1 MATCALLWRAGGG
14 GSLWDEI
21 QRISEF
27 ANAAMHLPAPDQRN
41 NLEDIAQ
48 RLADLLR
55 QRTDGVPTQNTD
67 PAGRADW
74 VENRAHRTTNHR
86 VAETVKQLGQPVRPV
101 RRRSLPSVACGR
113 CLVVEPT
120 TDNSAAAGV
129 MVGGDQDE
137 VRNELLAEVK
147 RGRVPSGVPAAA
159 HQVRNGPGD
168 GGQYAELMA
177 HMDGGGDYFEFMAK
191 RRHAPGVTV
200 TPSVPR
206 LPACK
211 QCDGKGER
219 LENGT
224 VFVCGGCL
232 GNGVQMDENS
242 PYTGESGW
250 KLHRCADGGTRAAPQ
265 FLAVARVAGAPTLA

>member
-1 MATCALLWRAGGG
+1 M
-14 GSLWDEI
+14 
-21 QRISEF
+21 
-27 ANAAMHLPAPDQRN
+27 
-41 NLEDIAQ
+41 
-48 RLADLLR
+48 
-55 QRTDGVPTQNTD
+55 
-67 PAGRADW
+67 
-74 VENRAHRTTNHR
+74 
-86 VAETVKQLGQPVRPV
+86 
-101 RRRSLPSVACGR
+101 
-113 CLVVEPT
+113 VEPT

-147 RGRVPSGVPAAA
+147 RLRAPSGVPVAPAIKSETAQAMAAE
-159 HQVRNGPGD
+159 
-168 GGQYAELMA
+168 YAELMA

-250 KLHRCADGGTRAAPQ
+250 KLHRCADGEQCRAAIPGGCASGWCAHFGLSHEKLHPNIDCVTVTTNDQ
-265 FLAVARVAGAPTLA
+265 PKGGQ